1 MVLLMLFAA
10 IYCVLQLVVVA
21 TPARSLRFSTL
32 LLVAAA
38 GCFGSGALAAALQ
51 LLYTRGVASLT
62 GQPLYGVVLVAGYAV
77 DPVIEEV
84 V

>member
-51 LLYTRGVASLT
+51 LLYTRGVASSPVSPST
-62 GQPLYGVVLVAGYAV
+62 GWCGWRVTPS
-77 DPVIEEV
+77 IR
-84 V
+84 